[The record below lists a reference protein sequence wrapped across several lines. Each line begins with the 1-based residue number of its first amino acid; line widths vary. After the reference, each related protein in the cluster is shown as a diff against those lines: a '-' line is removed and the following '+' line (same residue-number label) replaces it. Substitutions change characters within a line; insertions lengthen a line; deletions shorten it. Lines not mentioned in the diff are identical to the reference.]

1 MATDT
6 LVCLFVLLVGIVL
19 GYVIK
24 SYLVGRS
31 KSGTI
36 VVTKEGGRT
45 LYSLELSEYPEK
57 LEFKKMVVFD
67 VDASG
72 ENPDRE

>member
-6 LVCLFVLLVGIVL
+6 SICLVILLIGIVL

-36 VVTKEGGRT
+36 VVSKEGGRT

>member
-6 LVCLFVLLVGIVL
+6 LICLIILLIGIVL
-19 GYVIK
+19 GYAIK

-36 VVTKEGGRT
+36 VVTKKEGRT

-57 LEFKKMVVFD
+57 LEFKKIVVFD

-72 ENPDRE
+72 EDPVRE

>member
-6 LVCLFVLLVGIVL
+6 LICLIILIVGIVL
-19 GYVIK
+19 GYAIK
-24 SYLVGRS
+24 SYLIRRS

-36 VVTKEGGRT
+36 VVTKNEGRT

-57 LEFKKMVVFD
+57 LEFKKRVVFD